1 MEQFQ
6 GSIFG
11 GNMFAQFKRLTWK
24 AGLLAMV
31 VSMLAFTIALAAPG
45 DLDTT
50 FSGDGKVTTDIG
62 GGREDSIREIAL
74 QANGKIVVVGWR
86 NDPVRANDFAVAR
99 YNPNGSLDTT
109 FSGDGKLLTNFGAVD
124 MAEDV
129 AIQPDGKIVVGGM
142 RCLEGSFPDLQ
153 CDVAIAR
160 YNANGALDTTFS
172 GDGKVITDFGG
183 LSNGFW
189 GGLAIQTDGKIVMS
203 GWIWNGV
210 HSDFVVYR
218 YNPNGALDPTFSGDG
233 RARVNFGAGPVD
245 WANDLALQANGKIL
259 VSGFA
264 CDNLSFENCDFA
276 IARLNTNGALD
287 TTFSVDGKQLIN
299 FGANDFSDSIAVQAN
314 GRIILSGS
322 KNSVSSG
329 SFALARLN
337 SNGNLDTS
345 FSTNGKVVTSFGSGV
360 SSGGSDVRV
369 QSDGKI
375 VAMGAA
381 DGDFALVRYNI
392 NGTLDLTFS
401 TDGRVRVDFGSVDEG
416 QKLVLQ
422 SNGRYV
428 LAGSTQGD
436 FALARVLP

>member
-1 MEQFQ
+1 MEQVQ

-11 GNMFAQFKRLTWK
+11 GNMFAQFNRFAWK
-24 AGLLAMV
+24 ASLLAMI
-31 VSMLAFTIALAAPG
+31 VSMLAFTVVLAAPG

-62 GGREDSIREIAL
+62 GGREDGVNEIAL
-74 QANGKIVVVGWR
+74 QTDGKIVVAGWR
-86 NDPVRANDFAVAR
+86 NDPVRANDLAVAR
-99 YNPNGSLDTT
+99 YNPNGSLDPT

-129 AIQPDGKIVVGGM
+129 EIQPDGKIIVGGM

-160 YNANGALDTTFS
+160 YNANGALDPTFS

-183 LSNGFW
+183 ASNGFW

-203 GWIWNGV
+203 GWIWNGT

-218 YNPNGALDPTFSGDG
+218 YNVNGTLDTTFSGDG
-233 RARVNFGAGPVD
+233 RARVNFVAGPVD
-245 WANDLALQANGKIL
+245 WANGLALQANGKIL

-287 TTFSVDGKQLIN
+287 TTFSADGRQLIN

-314 GRIILSGS
+314 GRIILAGS

-337 SNGNLDTS
+337 SNGNVDAS
-345 FSTNGKVVTSFGSGV
+345 FSTDGRVVTSFGAGV
-360 SSGGSDVRV
+360 GSGGSDVRI
-369 QSDGKI
+369 QPNGKI
-375 VAMGAA
+375 VAMGGAG
-381 DGDFALVRYNI
+381 GDFALVRYNA
-392 NGTLDLTFS
+392 NGTLDTTFS
-401 TDGRVRVDFGSVDEG
+401 TDGKVRIDFGSDDGG

>member
-1 MEQFQ
+1 MEQVQ
-6 GSIFG
+6 GSICG
-11 GNMFAQFKRLTWK
+11 GNMFAQFKRFAWK
-24 AGLLAMV
+24 ASLLAIV

-50 FSGDGKVTTDIG
+50 FSEDGKVTTDIG

-124 MAEDV
+124 SAEDV

-142 RCLEGSFPDLQ
+142 RCLEGIFPDLQ

-183 LSNGFW
+183 GSNGFW

-203 GWIWNGV
+203 GWIWNGTQ
-210 HSDFVVYR
+210 SDFVVYR
-218 YNPNGALDPTFSGDG
+218 YNPNGALDPTFSRDG
-233 RARVNFGAGPVD
+233 RARVNFGAGSVD

-264 CDNLSFENCDFA
+264 CDNISFENCDFA
-276 IARLNTNGALD
+276 VARLNTNGVLD
-287 TTFSVDGKQLIN
+287 TTFSIDGKQLIN
-299 FGANDFSDSIAVQAN
+299 FGANDFSDSIAVQVDS
-314 GRIILSGS
+314 RIILSGS
-322 KNSVSSG
+322 KNSVSSD

-337 SNGNLDTS
+337 SNGSLDTS
-345 FSTNGKVVTSFGSGV
+345 FSRDGKVVTSFGLGV
-360 SSGGSDVRV
+360 GSGGSDVRV

-375 VAMGAA
+375 VAMGGA

-392 NGTLDLTFS
+392 NGTLDMTFS

-422 SNGRYV
+422 SKGRYV